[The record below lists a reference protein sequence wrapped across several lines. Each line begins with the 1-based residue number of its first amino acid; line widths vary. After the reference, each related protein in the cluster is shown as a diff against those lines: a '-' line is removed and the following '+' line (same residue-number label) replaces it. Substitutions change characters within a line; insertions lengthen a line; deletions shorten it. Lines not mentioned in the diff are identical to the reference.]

1 MIDTARPR
9 TSRQGLTLIELLIS
23 LVFLATLIL
32 AASSVTDEATDAFQA
47 GSANESLTVRAH
59 YSLERVL
66 EPLAEAELAS
76 LPPLALGDDLITYRR
91 AVGFAGGA
99 TQWGPTTQVSL
110 QFEAGEFDDD
120 VDNDGDGLV
129 DEGEVLWLED
139 AGQPGERRLLLAR
152 GVREYLEGE
161 LANGLDDNGNGFADE
176 RGFWL
181 DLEGDVLTLRLTL
194 ERLDPHGRLL
204 VRSVESSTRIRN

>member
-1 MIDTARPR
+1 MIAAARLR
-9 TSRQGLTLIELLIS
+9 TSRQGLTLVELLIS
-23 LVFLATLIL
+23 LVFLATLLL
-32 AASSVTDEATDAFQA
+32 AASSVTDEAKDAFQA
-47 GSANESLTVRAH
+47 NSANETLVVRAH
-59 YSLERVL
+59 ASLERML
-66 EPLAEAELAS
+66 KPLAEAELAS
-76 LPPLALGDDLITYRR
+76 LPPLALGGDLLTYRR
-91 AVGFAGGA
+91 AVGYAGGA

-110 QFEAGEFDDD
+110 QFDSGELDDG

-139 AGQPGERRLLLAR
+139 PGQPGERRLVLAR

-161 LANGLDDNGNGFADE
+161 LANGLDDNGNGFTDE

-204 VRSVESSTRIRN
+204 VRSVESSARIRN